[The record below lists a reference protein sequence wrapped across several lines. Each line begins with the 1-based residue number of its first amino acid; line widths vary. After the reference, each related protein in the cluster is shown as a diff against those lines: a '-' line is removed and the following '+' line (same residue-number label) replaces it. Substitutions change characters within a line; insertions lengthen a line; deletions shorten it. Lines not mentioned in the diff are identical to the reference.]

1 MNKHN
6 QEIPTHIAP
15 TKEEREAECNTRKA
29 RWAEFVALKELRKH
43 HNKLIYLYL
52 GWHRVKERRWNDY
65 TWRSP
70 CDLKAFFESKLPNH
84 FNDLNT
90 VYTTW
95 TLTIQGN
102 SELEDR
108 YMIELLREVGAEK
121 PEVDGGISADWILAS
136 NATAEQRTEALGRT
150 LNIW

>member
-1 MNKHN
+1 MNKHD
-6 QEIPTHIAP
+6 QEIPTHRLK
-15 TKEEREAECNTRKA
+15 TKEEHGAECDRLNA
-29 RWAEFVALKELRKH
+29 SWAEFVALKELRKH

-52 GWHRVKERRWNDY
+52 GWHRVKERQWNDY
-65 TWRSP
+65 TWHSP

-84 FNDLNT
+84 FDDLNT

-102 SELEDR
+102 SELEYR

-121 PEVDGGISADWILAS
+121 PDWSLAN

-150 LNIW
+150 LSIW